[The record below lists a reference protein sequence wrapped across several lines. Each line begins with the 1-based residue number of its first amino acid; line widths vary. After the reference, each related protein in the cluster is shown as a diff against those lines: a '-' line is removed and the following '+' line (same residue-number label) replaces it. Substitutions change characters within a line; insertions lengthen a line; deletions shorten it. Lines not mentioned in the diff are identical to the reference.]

1 MTGQATVLPAED
13 AGAIF
18 VVVYFGRRPKCPIQP
33 EVGGGGEAG
42 ERKKIIKV
50 TAYRLKSNVRM
61 VYELLKESNGWK
73 RLSSISQES
82 FDCAFESMHGE
93 RAKSEITC
101 CITRVVSGLDMS
113 VS

>member
-1 MTGQATVLPAED
+1 MSNSTRGW
-13 AGAIF
+13 
-18 VVVYFGRRPKCPIQP
+18 
-33 EVGGGGEAG
+33 GGGGEAG

-82 FDCAFESMHGE
+82 FDCAFESMHGKGQSL
-93 RAKSEITC
+93 KSH
-101 CITRVVSGLDMS
+101 VVSQG
-113 VS
+113 